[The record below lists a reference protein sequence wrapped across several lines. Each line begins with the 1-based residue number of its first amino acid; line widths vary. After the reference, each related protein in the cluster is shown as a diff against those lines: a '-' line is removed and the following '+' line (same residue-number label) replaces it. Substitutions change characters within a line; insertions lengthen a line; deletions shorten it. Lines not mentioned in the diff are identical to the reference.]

1 MKKIRGKII
10 LAFLLVT
17 LLPAI
22 PLSYVVNR
30 ILDSVV
36 KIGWNEIEESLEQ
49 GIEFSKLYYDNEKDK
64 LKLILKEVSAEKEI
78 FGKREFEKLKL
89 FSENYAL
96 SSIEVFSPTK
106 KNLFSYQKNDFPKL
120 ENFDFLQSPT
130 KTKVIPLKGNKNF
143 LVGITPISLSDSTFF
158 LVSGIKLSPNFQEK
172 SEKTLEVLN
181 TFRFLQD
188 EKETVTERF
197 FYAFLTVY
205 ALILIVSFLISSLLS
220 KKITSPIKVLV
231 EATRKISEGDLKLRV
246 EETSNDEIGKLQSSM
261 NFMLDK
267 IDDEHKKVL
276 QLQKTAAWREIA
288 RSLAHEIKNPLT
300 PIQLTIQEL
309 KDRYKGEDEEFKF
322 FLENCT
328 EIITEEVDS
337 LKKLVNEFSEF
348 ARSPKLEL
356 SVGNLANLV
365 EDTIQLYSNKGIIF
379 ESSETPDFNFDQDK
393 IKRVFIN
400 LLENAILSS
409 SEKDREIKVRLRAEK
424 DFVVLEVQDN
434 GSGISAEN
442 LDKIFEPH
450 FTTRT
455 TGMGL
460 GLAIVK
466 GVVEKHNG
474 RIEVQSEEGKGS
486 IFQVFLSLNT

>member
-1 MKKIRGKII
+1 M
-10 LAFLLVT
+10 AFLLVT

-30 ILDSVV
+30 ILDSII
-36 KIGWNEIEESLEQ
+36 KIGWGEIEDSLEQ
-49 GIEFSKLYYDNEKDK
+49 GIKFSKMYYSSEKDK
-64 LKLILKEVSAEKEI
+64 LKLISNEISNRKEI
-78 FGKREFEKLKL
+78 FESQDFERLKQFL
-89 FSENYAL
+89 EIYTLN
-96 SSIEVFSPTK
+96 SIEIFDSK
-106 KNLFSYQKNDFPKL
+106 RQNLFSYQKDSFPKF
-120 ENFDFLQSPT
+120 ENFDFDETET
-130 KTKVIPLKGNKNF
+130 KIIPFKGNKNF
-143 LVGITPISLSDSTFF
+143 LIGITPITFLDSNLYLIT
-158 LVSGIKLSPNFQEK
+158 GIKLSPNFQEN
-172 SEKTLEVLN
+172 SEATLNVLN
-181 TFRFLQD
+181 TFKFLQK

-197 FYAFLTVY
+197 FYAFLIVY

-231 EATRKISEGDLKLRV
+231 EATQKISKGDLKLRV
-246 EETSNDEIGKLQSSM
+246 KETSNDEIGKLQRSM

-267 IDDEHKKVL
+267 IDGEHQKVI
-276 QLQKTAAWREIA
+276 QLEKTAAWREIA

-309 KDRYKGEDEEFKF
+309 KDRYKGDDKEFTL

-356 SVGNLANLV
+356 SIGNLENLV
-365 EDTIQLYSNKGIIF
+365 RDTIQLYSNKGITF
-379 ESSETPDFNFDQDK
+379 ESSEIPDFTFDQDK
-393 IKRVFIN
+393 IKRILIN
-400 LLENAILSS
+400 LMENAILSS
-409 SEKDREIKVRLRAEK
+409 SEKNRKINIRLRTEN
-424 DFVVLEVQDN
+424 DFAVLEVEDN
-434 GSGISAEN
+434 GNGISQEN

-466 GVVEKHNG
+466 GIVEKHNG
-474 RIEVQSEEGKGS
+474 RIEVQSQEREGS
-486 IFQVFLSLNT
+486 IFKVFLSLNV

>member
-1 MKKIRGKII
+1 M
-10 LAFLLVT
+10 AFLLVT

-22 PLSYVVNR
+22 PLSYVVDR

-64 LKLILKEVSAEKEI
+64 LKLISKEISSEKEI
-78 FGKREFEKLKL
+78 FERRDFEKLKQ
-89 FSENYAL
+89 FSEVYSLN
-96 SSIEVFSPTK
+96 SIEVFDLSK
-106 KNLFSYQKNDFPKL
+106 QNLFSFQKDDFPKF
-120 ENFDFLQSPT
+120 ENFEFDKNQVE
-130 KTKVIPLKGNKNF
+130 TKVTPFKGNKNF
-143 LVGITPISLSDSTFF
+143 LIGITPIFFSDSTLF

-172 SEKTLEVLN
+172 SEKTLDVLN

-205 ALILIVSFLISSLLS
+205 ALILVVSFLISSLLS

-246 EETSNDEIGKLQSSM
+246 EETSNDEIGKLQRSM

-267 IDDEHKKVL
+267 INGEHQKVI
-276 QLQKTAAWREIA
+276 QLEKTAAWREIA

-309 KDRYKGEDEEFKF
+309 KDRYKGDDEEFKF

-356 SVGNLANLV
+356 AVGDLENLV
-365 EDTIQLYSNKGIIF
+365 KDTIQLYSNQGINF
-379 ESSETPDFNFDQDK
+379 ESLEIPDFNFDQDK

-409 SEKDREIKVRLRAEK
+409 SENDRKIDVRLRTENGFA
-424 DFVVLEVQDN
+424 VLEVQDN
-434 GSGISAEN
+434 GNGISQEN
-442 LDKIFEPH
+442 LEKIFEPH

-474 RIEVQSEEGKGS
+474 KIEVQSQEGKGS
-486 IFQVFLSLNT
+486 TFKVFLSLSV